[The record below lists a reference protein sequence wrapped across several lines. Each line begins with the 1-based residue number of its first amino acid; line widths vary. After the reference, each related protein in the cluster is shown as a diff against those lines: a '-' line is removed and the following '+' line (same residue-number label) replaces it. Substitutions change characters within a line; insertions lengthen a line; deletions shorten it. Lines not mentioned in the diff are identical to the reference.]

1 MDAAGGRR
9 QVRELRRIL
18 QQRGAPTRQIAAVI
32 AERFGVTPLMAF
44 RYATGLTQAEVAELY
59 NRKWPSDPP
68 KTFKQVSYWECWQGP
83 GSESSASARPPSYED
98 LVRLASLYRC
108 LVDDLL
114 LGPHRKLP
122 LPPPEIGEL
131 LADVL
136 SVVESDSYPG
146 KADDVMVITFDV
158 PTGEGT
164 VAVKLSRREFTEL
177 LAAGGLAALVPGAAS
192 AEPVTASGTARGATY
207 YRHILNAHQAGHH
220 LLPPAAHLSVL
231 QRELHG
237 IEKARQETPGVARQE
252 LRRIQSEYAEHISW
266 LLRESADLNGCRQW
280 ANRATTW
287 AMEAGDTSM
296 AAYMMIRT
304 ASLALDRKDHTR
316 AMDLTMAVRNA
327 SWTIPPVLRGIAQA
341 YEARGHALTGTVA
354 AAHLDEATELITTGR
369 TETDPPYLRFFT
381 GDFADMQRA
390 TCYVD
395 AGQPGRA
402 VTILQSRITTMPTS
416 HRRDRAVYLTRLG
429 AAHAAA
435 QEPDSAAFAGL
446 GALTDARRSA
456 SEHVMTELDNLAD
469 TLMRQWPKQPQVRQ
483 LHEELRTARH
493 SQLSGSV

>member
-1 MDAAGGRR
+1 
-9 QVRELRRIL
+9 
-18 QQRGAPTRQIAAVI
+18 
-32 AERFGVTPLMAF
+32 MAF
-44 RYATGLTQAEVAELY
+44 RHATGLTQAEVAELY

-68 KTFKQVSYWECWQGP
+68 KTFKQISYWECWQGP

-108 LVDDLL
+108 LIDDLL

-136 SVVESDSYPG
+136 SIVESDGYPG
-146 KADDVMVITFDV
+146 KADDATVITFDV

-192 AEPVTASGTARGATY
+192 AEPLTATGTTY
-207 YRHILNAHQAGHH
+207 YRHVLNAHQAGHH

-231 QRELHG
+231 QRELRG
-237 IEKARQETPGVARQE
+237 IEKARQEVPGVARKE

-266 LLRESADLNGCRQW
+266 LLRESADLNGCQQW
-280 ANRATTW
+280 ANRAATW

-296 AAYMMIRT
+296 AAYMMIRS
-304 ASLALDRKDHTR
+304 ASLALDKGDHAR
-316 AMDLTMAVRNA
+316 VIDLTTAARNA
-327 SWTIPPVLRGIAQA
+327 SWRIPPVLRGVAQA

-354 AAHLDEATELITTGR
+354 AAQLDEATELITTGR
-369 TETDPPYLRFFT
+369 SETDPPYLRFFT

-395 AGQPGRA
+395 AGEPGRA
-402 VTILQSRITTMPTS
+402 ITILQSKITTMPAA

-435 QEPDSAAFAGL
+435 REPDAAAFAGL
-446 GALTDARRSA
+446 GALADARRSS
-456 SEHVMTELDNLAD
+456 SEHVMAELDQLAD
-469 TLMRQWPKQPQVRQ
+469 TLMRQWPRQPQVRHFQ
-483 LHEELRTARH
+483 EELHTARA
-493 SQLSGSV
+493 V